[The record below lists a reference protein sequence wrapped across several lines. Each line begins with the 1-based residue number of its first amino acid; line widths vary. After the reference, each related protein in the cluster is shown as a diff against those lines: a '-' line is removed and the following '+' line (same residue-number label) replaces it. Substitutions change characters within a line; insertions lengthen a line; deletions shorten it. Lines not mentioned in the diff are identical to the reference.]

1 MRTTF
6 ILTTAAIALVAGIAS
21 ASEID
26 PFTTLEGV
34 ETRAMTPSEMQ
45 GVKGAGESTAQI
57 FFYNISYAVFR
68 SDQKAYN
75 GVQVKGKFVVG
86 LIFDNPSP

>member
-1 MRTTF
+1 MRTTL
-6 ILTTAAIALVAGIAS
+6 ILTTAALVLVAGIAS

-45 GVKGAGESTAQI
+45 GVQGAGSNTAQI

-75 GVQVKGKFVVG
+75 GVQVKGKFVVQ